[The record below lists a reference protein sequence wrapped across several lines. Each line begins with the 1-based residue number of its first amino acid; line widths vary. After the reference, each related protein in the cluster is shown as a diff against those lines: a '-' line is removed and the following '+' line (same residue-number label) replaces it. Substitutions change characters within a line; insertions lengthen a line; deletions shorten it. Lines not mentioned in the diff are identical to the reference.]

1 MILFWHPSINSEFT
15 GTPPLAM
22 AGAKNIED
30 APRDSL
36 SQALLGAV
44 QNGRIGEI
52 RKALTAEPSRLGAL
66 YLHETQY
73 PTPAAAT
80 PMPLL
85 CVAAAETHGGAL
97 ETLLE
102 LGAALDQP
110 ATDGRVPLMLAAS
123 VADVGLVKL
132 LLGRGAN
139 PLLLD
144 ELGRSASDYAR
155 EMGRQRPNDPT
166 WERCVRQC
174 VEMIDAGAE
183 AWRCA
188 RARRRWRVAAW
199 VVVVL
204 REWQARAAERAYAPG
219 GLGFA
224 EANERFRG
232 MAGPSVGAAAAAQAE
247 ALAVP
252 EPAVKLVFIRI
263 DGQEGARKTVVP
275 LVEGCDFDQFLSRV
289 RCRLGIRDDV
299 AVSLN
304 DAASGSVD
312 SIDRLLEV
320 DESATLDV
328 HAPDAVLPSQVPA
341 TPSGMRPSASIPSSR
356 GAASQRAPRAPM
368 QFKLTEPSIEL
379 EQPPPDADG
388 EDDLMARILQQN
400 AEVTIERKRCAT
412 ASVER
417 AVKHEQMR
425 EAARKSEAAVL
436 GLPAGLS
443 HMQLEAEEEEGVS
456 AVESLQG
463 LAAKT
468 RIWRPK
474 DGSRGYVVPTPK
486 DIS

>member
-1 MILFWHPSINSEFT
+1 
-15 GTPPLAM
+15 M
-22 AGAKNIED
+22 AGAFTAE

-66 YLHETQY
+66 YLHVTQY
-73 PTPAAAT
+73 PTPTAAT

-174 VEMIDAGAE
+174 IEMIDAAAE

-188 RARRRWRVAAW
+188 RARRRWRLAAW
-199 VVVVL
+199 IVVVL

-224 EANERFRG
+224 EANERFREL
-232 MAGPSVGAAAAAQAE
+232 AGPSVGAAAAAQAE
-247 ALAVP
+247 AQAVP
-252 EPAVKLVFIRI
+252 TPA
-263 DGQEGARKTVVP
+263 
-275 LVEGCDFDQFLSRV
+275 
-289 RCRLGIRDDV
+289 
-299 AVSLN
+299 
-304 DAASGSVD
+304 
-312 SIDRLLEV
+312 
-320 DESATLDV
+320 
-328 HAPDAVLPSQVPA
+328 
-341 TPSGMRPSASIPSSR
+341 
-356 GAASQRAPRAPM
+356 APM

-388 EDDLMARILQQN
+388 EDDDLMARILQQN

-412 ASVER
+412 ASAER

-436 GLPAGLS
+436 GLPTGLS
-443 HMQLEAEEEEGVS
+443 HLQLEAEEEGLS

-474 DGSRGYVVPTPK
+474 DGSRGYVVPSPK